1 MKSSFYAFLVLAL
14 LYTLVA
20 GDSTARTTFIVAKES
35 EQKQSV
41 SLQVFIFSLS
51 RSNSKVGFKTC

>member
-41 SLQVFIFSLS
+41 SLQVFISLS